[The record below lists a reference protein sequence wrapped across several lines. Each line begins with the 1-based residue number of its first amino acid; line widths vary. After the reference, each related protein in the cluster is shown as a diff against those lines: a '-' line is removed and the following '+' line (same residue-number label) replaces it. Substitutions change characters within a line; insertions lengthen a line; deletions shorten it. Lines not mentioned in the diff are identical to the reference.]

1 MAPTTP
7 TPEATTMRTY
17 IAIHKGKT
25 VTVEAETQYQAQRLA
40 AAMLKARKPWD
51 VVIALADVVHT
62 PDY

>member
-1 MAPTTP
+1 
-7 TPEATTMRTY
+7 MRTY